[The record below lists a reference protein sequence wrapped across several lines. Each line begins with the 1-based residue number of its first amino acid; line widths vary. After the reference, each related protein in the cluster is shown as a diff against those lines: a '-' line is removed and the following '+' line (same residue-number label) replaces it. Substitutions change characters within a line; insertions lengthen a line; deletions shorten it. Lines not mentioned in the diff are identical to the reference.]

1 MQIYNG
7 RKTVTTAGTALAIGA
22 AGAIYKK
29 VIITALTTNTGVI
42 AIGGSNVLATAGS
55 ENGMVLKTGNTH
67 VTLHDIDLSKVFV
80 DASVSGEGL
89 TWSAE
94 A

>member
-7 RKTVTTAGTALAIGA
+7 RKTVTTAGTAVAVGV
-22 AGAIYKK
+22 AGQIFPK

-42 AIGGSNVLATAGS
+42 AIGGTTALATAGS
-55 ENGMVLKTGNTH
+55 ESGAVIKKDDVH
-67 VTLHDIDLSKVFV
+67 ITLYDIDLSKVFI
-80 DASVSGEGL
+80 DASVSGEGI
-89 TWSAE
+89 TWTAE